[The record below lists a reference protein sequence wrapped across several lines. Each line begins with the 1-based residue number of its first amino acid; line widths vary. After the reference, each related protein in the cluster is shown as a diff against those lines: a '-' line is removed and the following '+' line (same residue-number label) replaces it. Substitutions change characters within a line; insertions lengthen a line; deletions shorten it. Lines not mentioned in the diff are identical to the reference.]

1 MQGKLRSTFGVIC
14 MALALSACSRGED
27 RVPDLLNIRS
37 DGPDEFA
44 ILPNK
49 PLQAPTDYAELPQP
63 TPGGANLVDPTPNL
77 DAVAALG
84 GNPARLQR
92 NNASAGDGAV
102 LAHATRFGR
111 AGGIRQ
117 TLASADEEYRRQND
131 GLLLERWFNV
141 NIYYDAYAPQSLDA
155 YRELERFRRLGIR
168 TPSAPP
174 EPVE

>member
-1 MQGKLRSTFGVIC
+1 MRSTIGVIC
-14 MALALSACSRGED
+14 VAMTLSACDRD
-27 RVPDLLNIRS
+27 RVPELLNIRS

-49 PLQAPTDYAELPQP
+49 PLQAPTDYTNLPQP
-63 TPGGANLVDPTPNL
+63 TPGGVNLVDPTPKQ

-84 GNPARLQR
+84 GSPARMQR
-92 NNASAGDGAV
+92 NNASAGDGAI
-102 LAHATRFGR
+102 LAHTTRFGR
-111 AGGIRQ
+111 AGGIRES
-117 TLASADEEYRRQND
+117 LAAADEDYRRQND

-155 YRELERFRRLGIR
+155 YRELERFRRLGVR

-174 EPVE
+174 PVEE